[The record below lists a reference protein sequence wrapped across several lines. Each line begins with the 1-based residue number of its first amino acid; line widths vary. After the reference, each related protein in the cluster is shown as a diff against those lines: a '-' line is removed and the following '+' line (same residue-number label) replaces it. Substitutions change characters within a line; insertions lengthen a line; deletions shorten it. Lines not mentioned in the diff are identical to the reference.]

1 MQIDQKMRA
10 RNILMST
17 PLEALPNG
25 GVAAIRLETVDDVLT
40 CLDGIVS
47 YLRHEMNKHSDTQ
60 DELDA
65 LQRDLKA
72 AGRLFGIITQV
83 GQA

>member
-25 GVAAIRLETVDDVLT
+25 GVAAIRLETARRRAHLP
-40 CLDGIVS
+40 
-47 YLRHEMNKHSDTQ
+47 
-60 DELDA
+60 
-65 LQRDLKA
+65 
-72 AGRLFGIITQV
+72 
-83 GQA
+83 